1 MIEHTRELR
10 AENKQSRGIVGQ
22 RDEKWRTEGG
32 KETLD
37 ETTTTRGGRESL
49 FMNMRLGSSFQ
60 TRVAHKHTS

>member
-22 RDEKWRTEGG
+22 RDEKWGTKGG

-37 ETTTTRGGRESL
+37 ETTTTRGRGENL
-49 FMNMRLGSSFQ
+49 C
-60 TRVAHKHTS
+60 A